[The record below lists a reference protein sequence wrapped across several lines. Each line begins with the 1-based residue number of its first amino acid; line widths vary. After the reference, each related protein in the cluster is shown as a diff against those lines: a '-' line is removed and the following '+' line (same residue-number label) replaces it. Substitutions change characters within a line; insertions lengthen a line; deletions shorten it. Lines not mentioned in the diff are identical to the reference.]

1 MDLAEINNQILTRMA
16 EYEKLNQSVE
26 GTGMGIGN
34 VLAQQGQIKKMAA
47 SELGLLQARALGLQG
62 NIQAAQQ
69 AVDRAID
76 LKYSVYEAK
85 LNTYQY
91 QLDAI
96 KDDLSKEEQ
105 IQAEARQAWIADQKE
120 KVAEQKA
127 EAKDKEKLSILAIQN
142 GADKALSDMISN
154 AGSLTEAMQIA
165 GELANTGGWQYVAT
179 PKERDQLI
187 AQGYEITQS
196 GGRTYARPM
205 EDELLS
211 VAEAKSLG
219 VPYGTTRNQAIK
231 MGINQKAIS
240 GGGGGGGG
248 STTTET
254 GDTFT
259 DTINYLKDLR
269 DRGTLNDFNY
279 QEQVNALAEINPNI
293 ERGKLESMVN
303 QAMEGTLM
311 TPQEIEQDNN
321 PSSDFDIGSQK
332 TYKEKGLGTFGTDV
346 PTYLESLEETLE
358 PISPLKW
365 FEKGYKGIKK
375 YLTGK

>member
-1 MDLAEINNQILTRMA
+1 
-16 EYEKLNQSVE
+16 
-26 GTGMGIGN
+26 
-34 VLAQQGQIKKMAA
+34 
-47 SELGLLQARALGLQG
+47 
-62 NIQAAQQ
+62 
-69 AVDRAID
+69 
-76 LKYSVYEAK
+76 
-85 LNTYQY
+85 
-91 QLDAI
+91 
-96 KDDLSKEEQ
+96 
-105 IQAEARQAWIADQKE
+105 
-120 KVAEQKA
+120 
-127 EAKDKEKLSILAIQN
+127 
-142 GADKALSDMISN
+142 
-154 AGSLTEAMQIA
+154 
-165 GELANTGGWQYVAT
+165 
-179 PKERDQLI
+179 
-187 AQGYEITQS
+187 
-196 GGRTYARPM
+196 
-205 EDELLS
+205 
-211 VAEAKSLG
+211 LG

-269 DRGTLNDFNY
+269 DRGMLNDFNY

-365 FEKGYKGIKK
+365 FEKGYKGTKK